1 MKAMILGV
9 KMSQTNKAT
18 FTVMCNTSIM
28 LILKINLFV
37 VSINHHHHHRPVDV
51 PTAGSQAFF
60 IDYT

>member
-37 VSINHHHHHRPVDV
+37 VSINHRPVDV
-51 PTAGSQAFF
+51 PTAGAQAFF